1 MKTKSNKFVIYKDR
15 KGEFR
20 FRVIH
25 SNGNELFKS
34 SEGYKSK
41 KTMMRVWL
49 RFYDAPREVVDL
61 TLKK

>member
-1 MKTKSNKFVIYKDR
+1 MKTQLNKFVIYKDR

-25 SNGNELFKS
+25 RNGNELFKS

-41 KTMMRVWL
+41 KTMLRVWDKFFTRPL
-49 RFYDAPREVVDL
+49 NIEDL